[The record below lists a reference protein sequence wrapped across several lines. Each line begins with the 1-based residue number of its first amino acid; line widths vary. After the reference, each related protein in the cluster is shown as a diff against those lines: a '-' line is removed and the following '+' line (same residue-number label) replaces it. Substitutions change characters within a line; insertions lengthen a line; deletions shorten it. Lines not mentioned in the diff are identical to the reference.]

1 MADNKEVDHVSG
13 VETTGHEWDGIR
25 ELNNPLPRWWLWT
38 FYACCIWAVAYWV
51 VMPAWPLISSH
62 TTGMIGYSS
71 RAQLAKTVEQAREAQ
86 SAYLTRIDAAS
97 LEEIA
102 GDQELLDFAL
112 AGGGSA
118 FAVNCSQCH
127 GRGAAGYVG
136 YPNLND
142 DDWIWGGDLAA
153 IDQTIHF
160 GIRSDHDETRLNEM
174 PAYGRDEI
182 LTREEI
188 DDVAEYVLSLSASGS
203 AAAAAAAARGQEI
216 FAEQCSACHMEDGK
230 GDYELGAPNLTD
242 AIWLYGGEK
251 TAVVESIT
259 NSRAGMMPAWT
270 GRLDETTIKQLAI
283 YVHSLGGGE

>member
-1 MADNKEVDHVSG
+1 MAQNKEVDQISG
-13 VETTGHEWDGIR
+13 IETTGHQWDGIK

-38 FYACCIWAVAYWV
+38 FYACCIWALAYWI

-62 TTGMIGYSS
+62 TEGVIGYSS
-71 RAQLAKTVEQAREAQ
+71 RAKLANTVAAAREEQ
-86 SAYLTRIDAAS
+86 SGYIERINAAS

-102 GDQELLDFAL
+102 GDQELLNFAL

-142 DDWIWGGDLAA
+142 DDWIWGGTLEA
-153 IDQTIHF
+153 ISHVIHF
-160 GIRSDHDETRLNEM
+160 GIRSDYDETRFNEM

-182 LTREEI
+182 LSREEI
-188 DDVAEYVLSLSASGS
+188 NDVTEYVLSLSGTSTDAE
-203 AAAAAAAARGQEI
+203 AAGRGEPI
-216 FAEQCSACHMEDGK
+216 FAEQCSACHMENGQ
-230 GDYELGAPNLTD
+230 GNHELGAPNLTD
-242 AIWLYGGEK
+242 SIWLYGGDK
-251 TAVVESIT
+251 ASVVETIT
-259 NSRAGMMPAWT
+259 YSRAGMMPGWT
-270 GRLDETTIKQLAI
+270 DRLDEATIKQLAI

>member
-1 MADNKEVDHVSG
+1 MAGNKEVDQISG

-38 FYACCIWAVAYWV
+38 FYACCLWAFAYWI

-62 TTGMIGYSS
+62 TKGVIGYSS
-71 RAQLAKTVEQAREAQ
+71 REKLAEAVATAREAQ
-86 SAYLTRIDAAS
+86 SGFLDRINAAS
-97 LEEIA
+97 LEEIV
-102 GDQELLDFAL
+102 GDQELLEFAQ

-153 IDQTIHF
+153 ISQTIHF
-160 GIRSDHDETRLNEM
+160 GIRSDHDETRFNEM

-188 DDVAEYVLSLSASGS
+188 SDVAEYVLSLSG
-203 AAAAAAAARGQEI
+203 AAEDAEAAARGEEA
-216 FAEQCSACHMEDGK
+216 FLEQCSACHQEDGK
-230 GDYELGAPNLTD
+230 GDHELGAPNLTD
-242 AIWLYGGEK
+242 AIWLYGGDK
-251 TAVVESIT
+251 SSVVEMIT

-270 GRLDETTIKQLAI
+270 ERLDETTIKQLAI